1 MASTGRGRG
10 RGRGLL
16 APKVGSSPRPGP
28 DGESETN
35 NVSKQQTVAL
45 CIYRP
50 NFLYMSCSSC
60 PIKFR
65 TALACNLSY
74 KVL

>member
-16 APKVGSSPRPGP
+16 APKVGSAPRPGP

-35 NVSKQQTVAL
+35 NVSKHQTLAL

-50 NFLYMSCSSC
+50 NFLYVSCSSC
-60 PIKFR
+60 Q
-65 TALACNLSY
+65 TNLELLLTCY
-74 KVL
+74 CP